1 MFHDS
6 VTLFNFR
13 LTTKLELTFSIRRS
27 DTETQSNSDLQHQ
40 NQVRSSEAECEV
52 RERLGQLR
60 RVLALL
66 CLVVILCKGFS
77 RLQLCERLTEL
88 NTCRSS
94 LCSLVLFRAEA
105 RQQTAA
111 VRHDA
116 GEDGTR

>member
-1 MFHDS
+1 M
-6 VTLFNFR
+6 TLSHFLISGSQQSSSSHSASDDQIQKHKATQISSTRTR
-13 LTTKLELTFSIRRS
+13 LEVLKLS
-27 DTETQSNSDLQHQ
+27 
-40 NQVRSSEAECEV
+40 EV
-52 RERLGQLR
+52 RERLGQLH

-77 RLQLCERLTEL
+77 RLQLCERLTQL